1 MRFLGWP
8 GRAHLLE
15 AWGLSLLNGV
25 WFLVVYGGCDRLT
38 ARRTLRVPVH
48 VPAELTIPLVPW
60 TIVLYM
66 SIYLLFLL
74 GPFVLRERAE
84 FRALI
89 GTLAS
94 IILVA
99 GICFLLFPA
108 SLAFPSPADGEL
120 GIWASLFHL
129 ADRANLD
136 YNLAPSLHVALSV
149 ACVAAF
155 ARHAHGIG
163 KGLLWAWAA
172 SIAVS
177 TVLTHQHHLLDVAS
191 GWLLAILAPHGYRL
205 LKEAASMRRGAQVEP
220 TP

>member
-8 GRAHLLE
+8 GLTRLLE
-15 AWGLSLLNGV
+15 AWCLSLLNFV
-25 WFLVVYGGCDRLT
+25 WFVLVYGGCDRLT

-66 SIYLLFLL
+66 SIYLLFIL

-99 GICFLLFPA
+99 GICFLLLPA

-120 GIWASLFHL
+120 GIWAPLFHL

-155 ARHAHGIG
+155 ARHARGIG

-172 SIAVS
+172 AIAVS
-177 TVLTHQHHLLDVAS
+177 TVLTHQHHLLDVAG
-191 GWLLAILAPHGYRL
+191 GWLLAILAPRGIPL
-205 LKEAASMRRGAQVEP
+205 LQGAAPTWRRAQVGDP
-220 TP
+220 